1 MSLISCGRWKC
12 HSFVKFESWR
22 MKPTVWSASS
32 RQAKLC
38 TVRTAFRHWKG
49 QRNTS
54 EQCQLMQGVQSI
66 PFSRRKSWRSRDLP
80 LRTEN
85 AFTKV
90 VTQHMGQR
98 LRALHILIQRSMHSK
113 MCCHMRRPLSVW
125 GACFWTGNSP
135 PVYKQHRTQPTQCS
149 CFSTA
154 GHKSLPAWMAT
165 ELWLLH
171 LHYLSKALTL
181 FFSEQRVTKWVPIKP
196 SILLLCCV
204 GIFSTCS
211 KVITPPS
218 MNSTNRWWLPSSNTT
233 TTTTPRLTVWLV
245 GFLPSPTI

>member
-113 MCCHMRRPLSVW
+113 TVLPYEKTVICLGSLLLNRELTTCVQTAPDTTH
-125 GACFWTGNSP
+125 
-135 PVYKQHRTQPTQCS
+135 PVQLFQYCRTQELASLNDNWTLTAASSLLEQGSHSLLFRAESHKVSSHQTFNSAAELSGCTQ
-149 CFSTA
+149 
-154 GHKSLPAWMAT
+154 
-165 ELWLLH
+165 H
-171 LHYLSKALTL
+171 L
-181 FFSEQRVTKWVPIKP
+181 
-196 SILLLCCV
+196 
-204 GIFSTCS
+204 
-211 KVITPPS
+211 
-218 MNSTNRWWLPSSNTT
+218 
-233 TTTTPRLTVWLV
+233 
-245 GFLPSPTI
+245 